1 MAVTISRYNHTL
13 KLLLNKEIDYT
24 ALKVMLLSNAATFDA
39 AHDTLAEVIGS
50 PSAEVSGSGWDS
62 GGEALASVAVTTV
75 ATDGAMIDC
84 ADIEVTATGGDIGPA
99 YGAVIYDSAH
109 ADDAPLWFIDF
120 DGAQTAGN
128 GTPFKITINAN
139 GLARVTDA

>member
-24 ALKVMLLSNAATFDA
+24 ALKVMLLSDDAAFDA
-39 AHDTLAEVIGS
+39 AHESLSEVIGS

-62 GGEALASVAVTTV
+62 GGEALASVAVTIV
-75 ATDGAMIDC
+75 DTDGAMIDA
-84 ADIEVTATGGDIGPA
+84 ADPSVTASSGDIGPA

-109 ADDAPLWFIDF
+109 ADAAPLWFIDF
-120 DGAQTAGN
+120 DGAQTAED
-128 GTPFKITINAN
+128 GTPFKSTIIAN
-139 GLARVTDA
+139 GLARVTDV